1 MLRLDKENPFV
12 LEKLKSGIH
21 QSDDSA
27 ALCAVLFGVPHAP
40 LEAFVDAIACCV
52 SILHHPTVKA

>member
-1 MLRLDKENPFV
+1 MKKRKAASIRLMTRP
-12 LEKLKSGIH
+12 L
-21 QSDDSA
+21 SA
-27 ALCAVLFGVPHAP
+27 LSLFGMPHAP